1 MERLLDYNWK
11 NKSHGIINSIS
22 SLVNTLVLCYW
33 NFLLSIVRVMENLQS
48 PSFFSFPLIEV
59 LPNKNC
65 MVHFSYVA
73 LCFPMKNS
81 VRANILVL
89 FFGFYSLLSCTLYN
103 CMSVCLPCLFVS
115 PSRFYYFIQKELDL
129 IVASSAYIL
138 FITLPAGTCLQLIN
152 LSILLPIWIA

>member
-33 NFLLSIVRVMENLQS
+33 NFLLSIGRVMENLQS
-48 PSFFSFPLIEV
+48 PSFFSFPLIKV

-81 VRANILVL
+81 VRANILVFFLGFIL
-89 FFGFYSLLSCTLYN
+89 FYRVLCTIA
-103 CMSVCLPCLFVS
+103 CLCASHAFLF
-115 PSRFYYFIQKELDL
+115 PLQD
-129 IVASSAYIL
+129 
-138 FITLPAGTCLQLIN
+138 FITLYKKNLI
-152 LSILLPIWIA
+152 